1 MGNALGSALHT
12 IWYPFELITATLG
25 LTSSYQRAA
34 VGMAIGYLITVVFK
48 PSFAYT
54 SDGTPKSW
62 RLMSAV
68 PEDEDDIESYESNTT
83 SFPWFFVPITIGL
96 AYGTLI

>member
-1 MGNALGSALHT
+1 
-12 IWYPFELITATLG
+12 
-25 LTSSYQRAA
+25 
-34 VGMAIGYLITVVFK
+34 MA
-48 PSFAYT
+48 
-54 SDGTPKSW
+54 
-62 RLMSAV
+62 AV